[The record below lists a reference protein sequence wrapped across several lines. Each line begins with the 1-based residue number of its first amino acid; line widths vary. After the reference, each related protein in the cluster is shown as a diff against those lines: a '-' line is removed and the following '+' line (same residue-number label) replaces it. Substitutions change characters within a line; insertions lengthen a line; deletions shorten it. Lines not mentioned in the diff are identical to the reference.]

1 MCRRCCQNYYKMT
14 AGKCNSY
21 VLRREPDL
29 SAFPRNYMYGYA
41 YTPVQ
46 SIKET
51 YNPCNGLANGT
62 IFPELVSPYSPDDS
76 IEFIN
81 YLKNQ
86 GGVCNNG
93 PLKWGC
99 SCRRKSRRS
108 RN

>member
-46 SIKET
+46 NIKET

-62 IFPELVSPYSPDDS
+62 LFPELVSPYEPDDS

-93 PLKWGC
+93 C
-99 SCRRKSRRS
+99 E
-108 RN
+108 

>member
-14 AGKCNSY
+14 AGRCNSY

-46 SIKET
+46 NIKET
-51 YNPCNGLANGT
+51 YNPCNALANGT

-86 GGVCNNG
+86 GGGCNNV
-93 PLKWGC
+93 C
-99 SCRRKSRRS
+99 E
-108 RN
+108 